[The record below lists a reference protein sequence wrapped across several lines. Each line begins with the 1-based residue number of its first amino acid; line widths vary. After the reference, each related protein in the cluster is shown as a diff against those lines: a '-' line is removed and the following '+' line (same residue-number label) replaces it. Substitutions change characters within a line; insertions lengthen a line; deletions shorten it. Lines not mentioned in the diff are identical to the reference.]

1 MRNLFMTE
9 TRNTYLAI
17 TRAKLGFV
25 TAIFSLLRNFLLTSF
40 PIGVRAG
47 GARGAE
53 ASPNFTQL
61 RLFRQ
66 QEKIWVEPVFKEI
79 NIFYFNLKKILTLA

>member
-25 TAIFSLLRNFLLTSF
+25 TTIFSLLRNFLLTSF

-47 GARGAE
+47 GPRGAE
-53 ASPNFTQL
+53 APQIL
-61 RLFRQ
+61 RNSDFLGSKRKFGQ
-66 QEKIWVEPVFKEI
+66 SQF
-79 NIFYFNLKKILTLA
+79 LKR